1 MADET
6 TTETTTEV
14 PVEETTTT
22 TTVEPNTD
30 ETQAAPYIPSGDD
43 VGYEP
48 VNTEVAEPEN
58 SPVLG
63 EGVSSDAL
71 EAREQAIAQGKSDA
85 LTNHNEAQAS

>member
-58 SPVLG
+58 SP
-63 EGVSSDAL
+63 
-71 EAREQAIAQGKSDA
+71 AREQAIAQGKSDA